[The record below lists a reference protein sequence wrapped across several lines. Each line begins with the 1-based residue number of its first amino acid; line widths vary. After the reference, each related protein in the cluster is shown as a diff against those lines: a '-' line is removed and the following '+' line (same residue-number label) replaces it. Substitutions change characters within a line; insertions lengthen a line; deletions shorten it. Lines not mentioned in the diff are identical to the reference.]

1 MKSSSNHIDT
11 LVSIVGA
18 GPGDPKLL
26 TIKAKECLQAADAI
40 FYDALVNPIILSY
53 CREGIERIP
62 VGKRAGRH
70 SHEQESIND
79 LLVQRALKGGRIV
92 RLKGGDPFIFG
103 RGGEEI
109 QALNEHQIPFE
120 VIPGLSAGITV
131 PTYSGIPM
139 THRGVSRSVT
149 FITAS
154 SKTPA
159 EYNLPWQALAQLN
172 GSIAFYMGCRVIPEI
187 CQNLIGAGMSP
198 DTPAAIISNG
208 TLPNQRRLIATLGT
222 FKPGYTDYAGWS
234 PGLFVVGKVVAFSE
248 EFDFFATTEVSQ
260 RKVLCITMD
269 REKSSLSHLIENEVA
284 YVHTLNMV
292 ERQPLLDAS
301 KIDVQQIISS
311 PNLLFLTPSAVDATI
326 QRLYEAN
333 LDTRAIKGKLISAGH
348 TTTQKLKSYGLLTDQ
363 VFSIDTIPDAPQ
375 TANEVL
381 LLCAD
386 EESANA
392 WTLALQHSLWN
403 PQKILLYQE
412 QRKVYHADDIEFL
425 KAIGFTHVVFSSTRA
440 IEYFGA
446 LLKEHHLEGILDGA
460 TLLTYGST
468 TNRALK
474 SLGYDSITPP
484 EGTFWRNQDIADILL
499 T

>member
-1 MKSSSNHIDT
+1 MNASSNHTDT

-70 SHEQESIND
+70 SHEQDSIND

-109 QALNEHQIPFE
+109 QALNEHDIPFE

-131 PTYSGIPM
+131 PAYSGIPM

-149 FITAS
+149 FITAAT
-154 SKTPA
+154 KTPA
-159 EYNLPWQALAQLN
+159 EYNLPWDALAQLD

-187 CQNLIGAGMSP
+187 CKNLMEAGMAP

-208 TLPNQRRLIATLGT
+208 TLPHQRKMTATLDT
-222 FKPGYTDYAGWS
+222 FKPGYTDYASWS
-234 PGLFVVGKVVAFSE
+234 PGLFVVGKVVSFSDQF
-248 EFDFFATTEVSQ
+248 EFFSTGEVSQ

-269 REKSSLSHLIENEVA
+269 REKSSLSKLIENDVA

-292 ERQPLLDAS
+292 DRTPLQEAPETDAEE
-301 KIDVQQIISS
+301 ISTS
-311 PNLLFLTPSAVDATI
+311 AHLLFLTPSAVDATI
-326 QRLYEAN
+326 QMLNRAN
-333 LDTRAIKGKLISAGH
+333 LDTRVLRGKIFSAGH
-348 TTTQKLKSYGLLTDQ
+348 TTTQKLRSYGLLADQ
-363 VFSIDTIPDAPQ
+363 VFSLDAIPQA
-375 TANEVL
+375 TSEENKVL
-381 LLCAD
+381 VLCAD
-386 EESANA
+386 EESADSWATQLSQSN
-392 WTLALQHSLWN
+392 WQ
-403 PQKILLYQE
+403 PKKVLLYQE
-412 QRKVYHADDIEFL
+412 VRKEYSEDDITFL
-425 KAIGFTHVVFSSTRA
+425 KEIGFTHVVFSSTRA
-440 IEYFGA
+440 IEHFGN
-446 LLKEHHLEGILDGA
+446 LLKEHHLEEILDNA

-468 TNRALK
+468 TYNALK
-474 SLGYDSITPP
+474 SLGYDSVTPP
-484 EGTFWRNQDIADILL
+484 EGSFWRNPDIAHILL